1 MPYMVPCIYILPQDP
16 STGFS
21 TLNFNIEVFTVL
33 LLLSRVNQAC
43 FQHSF
48 SRKKK
53 TKTQNKTQ
61 EFTFLNWNRC
71 DLESIERRQVKM
83 QMFFIILI
91 LFLYIY
97 MQLLR
102 WIQLKMCLPF
112 IGLLDTHDR
121 YVWVLLILPAL
132 PWHTPCLSSTA
143 DQSFGMWPKIE
154 HSLKKA
160 SPKAHSRMYKEDT
173 FFFHYIKAWIV
184 HLQTN
189 NHSFPW
195 QNK

>member
-71 DLESIERRQVKM
+71 DLESTERRQVEM

-97 MQLLR
+97 AAT
-102 WIQLKMCLPF
+102 KMNLAENVSPF
-112 IGLLDTHDR
+112 H
-121 YVWVLLILPAL
+121 WVA
-132 PWHTPCLSSTA
+132 WHTWQICLGS
-143 DQSFGMWPKIE
+143 
-154 HSLKKA
+154 
-160 SPKAHSRMYKEDT
+160 AHPSCT
-173 FFFHYIKAWIV
+173 PLTHTLPVLHCWSVIWNV
-184 HLQTN
+184 T
-189 NHSFPW
+189 
-195 QNK
+195 